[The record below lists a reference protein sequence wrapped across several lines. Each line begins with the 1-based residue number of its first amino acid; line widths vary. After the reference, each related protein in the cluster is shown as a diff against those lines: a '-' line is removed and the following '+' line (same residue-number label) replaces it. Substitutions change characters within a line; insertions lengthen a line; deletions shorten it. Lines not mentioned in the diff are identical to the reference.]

1 MIAVIQ
7 RVSKASVSV
16 QGCKIAEIGPGLMI
30 LLGVKAGD
38 TERHAEALSAK
49 IAKLRIFEDE
59 VGKMNRSVCDVQGG
73 ALVVSNF
80 TLLAA
85 YSHGNRPDYLA
96 AEKPQRANVLYE
108 LFAQK
113 LQEKIQGGVAR
124 GRFGADMQV
133 ALVNDGPVT
142 LVLDSENLVK

>member
-7 RVSKASVSV
+7 RVSEASVSV

-59 VGKMNRSVCDVQGG
+59 AGKMNRSVCDVQGG

-96 AEKPQRANVLYE
+96 AEKPQRPMRFMSFLPKSCRRKYKA
-108 LFAQK
+108 
-113 LQEKIQGGVAR
+113 GWPG